1 MRSVAARDG
10 LPPKKGAVCEPPRDA
25 VCEPPRDLAALD
37 ELYQEH
43 VGRVHRW
50 IRSQVRDDAAAEDL
64 TAQVFFRAC
73 ASSATYRG
81 EGTYQS
87 WLFRIARN
95 CVCDHRAAALRVV
108 PVPDAA
114 DEADPSP
121 SPSAL
126 AIAKEDREVIWDL
139 VSKLPEAER
148 RAIALRYL
156 HEMSVEE
163 MSKILSRTRGAVRV
177 LLHRARKRLRGAI
190 EKVNH
195 GDHQ

>member
-1 MRSVAARDG
+1 MQQVAARNE
-10 LPPKKGAVCEPPRDA
+10 LPPEKDAAFEPPH
-25 VCEPPRDLAALD
+25 DLAALD
-37 ELYQEH
+37 ELYKEH
-43 VGRVHRW
+43 VERVHRW
-50 IRSQVRDDAAAEDL
+50 IRSQVRDDAVAEDL

-73 ASSATYRG
+73 TSSATYRG

-95 CVCDHRAAALRVV
+95 CLFDHRAAALRVV
-108 PVPDAA
+108 PIPDTV

-126 AIAKEDREVIWDL
+126 AIAKEDRDLIWDL
-139 VSKLPEAER
+139 VAKLPEAER

-177 LLHRARKRLRGAI
+177 LLHRARGRLRGSL

-195 GDHQ
+195 GGRQ

>member
-1 MRSVAARDG
+1 MQQVAARGDVRRTG
-10 LPPKKGAVCEPPRDA
+10 SAALEPPH
-25 VCEPPRDLAALD
+25 DLAALD

-50 IRSQVRDDAAAEDL
+50 IRSQVRDDAVAEDL

-81 EGTYQS
+81 EGTYQA

-95 CVCDHRAAALRVV
+95 CVSDHRSAALRVV
-108 PVPDAA
+108 PLSETA
-114 DEADPSP
+114 DEIDPSP
-121 SPSAL
+121 SPPAL
-126 AIAKEDREVIWDL
+126 AIAKEDRDVIWEL

-177 LLHRARKRLRGAI
+177 LLYRARARLRRAL
-190 EKVNH
+190 EKTGH
-195 GDHQ
+195 GDHR

>member
-1 MRSVAARDG
+1 MQ
-10 LPPKKGAVCEPPRDA
+10 AVKDPNDLVTKDDLCVEPPH
-25 VCEPPRDLAALD
+25 DLAALD

-43 VGRVHRW
+43 VGQVHGW
-50 IRSQVRDDAAAEDL
+50 IRSQVRDDAVAEDL

-73 ASSATYRG
+73 SSSATYRG
-81 EGTYQS
+81 EGTYQA

-95 CVCDHRAAALRVV
+95 CVADHRAASVRVV
-108 PVPDAA
+108 AVSEHA

-126 AIAKEDREVIWDL
+126 AIAREDRDLIWEL

-163 MSKILSRTRGAVRV
+163 MSKILLRTRGAVRV
-177 LLHRARKRLRGAI
+177 LLHRARGRLRGAL
-190 EKVNH
+190 EKRNH
-195 GDHQ
+195 GGVQ